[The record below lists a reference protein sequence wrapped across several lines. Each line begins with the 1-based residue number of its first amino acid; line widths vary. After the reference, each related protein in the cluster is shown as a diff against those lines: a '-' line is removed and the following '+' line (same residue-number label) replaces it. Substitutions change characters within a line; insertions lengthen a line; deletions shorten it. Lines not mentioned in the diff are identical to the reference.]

1 MIQRTTSV
9 GLMGLPHFKT
19 SRAAMELYE
28 PIYKNLFTV
37 EIAFPWSLGLTQA
50 ESNLVIEEITK
61 VGGLNTNKVPDAGT
75 SQNYKF
81 ATRRFANSGPSETTL
96 DVTFDFEVN
105 LQGCEVGRPNIYTIK
120 NLRRWTDLIYDP
132 LTGRQ
137 GLKSEYV
144 ADYVIITLHDK
155 ALNPF
160 WQWILYN
167 VWPKTSIPAVDLDYT
182 QKSDIYKVTGFT
194 LACDYWDE
202 IMLN

>member
-1 MIQRTTSV
+1 MIQRTRSV

-37 EIAFPWSLGLTQA
+37 EIAFPTMLGLSQA
-50 ESNLVIEEITK
+50 ESNLVIEGIKK
-61 VGGLNTNKVPDAGT
+61 VGGLNTNKVPDAGA

-105 LQGCEVGRPNIYTIK
+105 LQGCEVGRPNMYTIK

-160 WQWILYN
+160 WQWVLYN
-167 VWPKTSIPAVDLDYT
+167 VWPKTSIPAVDLDYM
-182 QKSDIYKVTGFT
+182 QKSDIYTITGFT